1 MKKLSRTLQAVLVS
15 GFSIFTLAPAFAGG
29 PAGGSEDLAR
39 NPYFAEAIQPKGKMK
54 MKQSAFL
61 LEERH

>member
-15 GFSIFTLAPAFAGG
+15 GFPIWTVALAFAEG
-29 PAGGSEDLAR
+29 PNEGSGDLTR
-39 NPYFAEAIQPKGKMK
+39 HPYFAESVEPKGKMK

-61 LEERH
+61 LEGKH

>member
-29 PAGGSEDLAR
+29 PAGGSGDLAR
-39 NPYFAEAIQPKGKMK
+39 NPCLAEAIQPKGKMK
-54 MKQSAFL
+54 MRRLALL
-61 LEERH
+61 LEERN